1 MANVNDPTRA
11 GDIKK
16 FQVFKAEDNSKKF
29 VDFSAADMELSYYE
43 DILSN
48 SITATV
54 AILESGIADSKAVK
68 YQGALDNLP
77 IRGG

>member
-16 FQVFKAEDNSKKF
+16 FQVFKAERNSKKF

-43 DILSN
+43 DIFSPAV
-48 SITATV
+48 TAKV
-54 AILESGIADSKAVK
+54 EVPNAAFA
-68 YQGALDNLP
+68 
-77 IRGG
+77 